1 MTLTSGAHAC
11 LPFSSA
17 PLRRLTIAGRVAPC
31 ADAAAPQL
39 MPDAPVVQRRVQ
51 GRRKGCRGVGLWPG
65 SWLVVPSGPLLLIG
79 GCGISAWMQHE
90 PMHATLYGQR
100 RLPSRTCTRATH
112 VTGQG
117 SGARRERLLREPLQ
131 QRSWCAHTPPCSLHL
146 VHDVILCGRRLW
158 KGTHHTR
165 DAWGELAFVSCEH
178 TSTGVGVLS
187 AVQLCPRAS
196 FRRLGPC

>member
-17 PLRRLTIAGRVAPC
+17 PLQRLTIAGRVAPC
-31 ADAAAPQL
+31 AYAAAPQL
-39 MPDAPVVQRRVQ
+39 MPDAPVVQRLVQ

-79 GCGISAWMQHE
+79 GCGISAWMQHG
-90 PMHATLYGQR
+90 PMHATHYGHR

-117 SGARRERLLREPLQ
+117 SGARR
-131 QRSWCAHTPPCSLHL
+131 
-146 VHDVILCGRRLW
+146 
-158 KGTHHTR
+158 
-165 DAWGELAFVSCEH
+165 
-178 TSTGVGVLS
+178 
-187 AVQLCPRAS
+187 
-196 FRRLGPC
+196 